1 MAFARPAY
9 MSTVR
14 STFWGVVIVV
24 VLILIAVFAYGTC
37 SSQP

>member
-1 MAFARPAY
+1 MAFARPPY

-24 VLILIAVFAYGTC
+24 ILIFVAIFAYGSC
-37 SSQP
+37 HGQP